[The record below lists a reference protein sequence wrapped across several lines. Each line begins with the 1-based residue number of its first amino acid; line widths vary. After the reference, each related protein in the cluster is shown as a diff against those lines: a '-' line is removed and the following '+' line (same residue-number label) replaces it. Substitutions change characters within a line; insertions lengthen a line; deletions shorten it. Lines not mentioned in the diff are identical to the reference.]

1 MGLKFGRL
9 GASAVHL
16 CVDMQR
22 LFSAEGPWCVDW
34 MPRVL
39 PVVSAVVARRP
50 ERTVFTRFVPPRRA
64 EDLPGRW
71 RAYYTRWDE
80 VTLERLDRRLVGLI
94 PELAGFAPPAAV
106 VDKHGYSAFTAP
118 ALIPLL
124 RAWRADS
131 LVVTGSETDVCVLA
145 TVLAAIDLG
154 FRVTLVSDGICS
166 SSDDSHDR
174 IVDFANER
182 LGQQLE
188 IADAETVLG
197 DWD

>member
-1 MGLKFGRL
+1 MGLTFGRL
-9 GASAVHL
+9 GATAVHL

-22 LFSAEGPWCVDW
+22 LFTAEGPWCVDW
-34 MPRVL
+34 MPRVV
-39 PVVSAVVARRP
+39 PVVAAIAARHP
-50 ERTVFTRFVPPRRA
+50 ERTVFTRFLPPRRA

-71 RAYYTRWDE
+71 RHYYRRWEE

-94 PELAGFAPPAAV
+94 PEFAAFAPPAAV
-106 VDKHGYSAFTAP
+106 VDKHGYSAFTSP

-124 RAWRADS
+124 REWRADS
-131 LVVTGSETDVCVLA
+131 LVVTGSETDVCVLS

-166 SSDDSHDR
+166 SSDESHDR
-174 IVDFANER
+174 IVGFAGER

-197 DWD
+197 DWE

>member
-1 MGLKFGRL
+1 M
-9 GASAVHL
+9 
-16 CVDMQR
+16 
-22 LFSAEGPWCVDW
+22 
-34 MPRVL
+34 
-39 PVVSAVVARRP
+39 
-50 ERTVFTRFVPPRRA
+50 
-64 EDLPGRW
+64 
-71 RAYYTRWDE
+71 
-80 VTLERLDRRLVGLI
+80 
-94 PELAGFAPPAAV
+94 

-124 RAWRADS
+124 REWRADS

>member
-9 GASAVHL
+9 GASAAHL

-39 PVVSAVVARRP
+39 PVVAAGAARRP

-71 RAYYTRWDE
+71 RQYYTRWQD
-80 VTLERLDRRLVGLI
+80 VTLEHLDRRLVGLI
-94 PELAGFAPPAAV
+94 PELAVFAPPAAV
-106 VDKHGYSAFTAP
+106 VDKHGYSAFTSP

-124 RAWRADS
+124 REWRTDT

-166 SSDDSHDR
+166 SSDASHDR